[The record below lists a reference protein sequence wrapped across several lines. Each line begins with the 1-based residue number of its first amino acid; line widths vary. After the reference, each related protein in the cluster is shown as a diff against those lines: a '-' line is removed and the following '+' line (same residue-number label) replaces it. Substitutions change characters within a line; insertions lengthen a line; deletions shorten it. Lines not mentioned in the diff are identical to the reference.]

1 MSSTGLYKLYQHGG
15 QKFLA
20 YRLSR
25 LLRPVETEAD
35 KILHN
40 DVLVEVLQLINEK
53 QAPQGQVT
61 PAEKELLDWMANV
74 FLPDRMNRKRKLKR
88 FLTRMAGQ
96 IMLLAGRKG

>member
-1 MSSTGLYKLYQHGG
+1 MSGLYKLYQYGG

-20 YRLSR
+20 YRLAR

-35 KILHN
+35 RILHN

-61 PAEKELLDWMANV
+61 PVEKDLLDWMANV
-74 FLPDRMNRKRKLKR
+74 LLPDRINKDRKIKR
-88 FLTRMAGQ
+88 FLTRMASE
-96 IMLLAGRKG
+96 IMDLAGRKG